1 MSKSNFHVTNYIDD
15 IIGHS
20 MCSEAHKAFDYLKKL
35 LLELGFQ
42 LSENK
47 IVTPSTKVTCLGVDI
62 NSENF
67 TVSITQEKLKDILH
81 VCKSW
86 ATKTTCTKRE
96 LQSLLGKLLYIT
108 KCVKSSRFFLNRML
122 DLLRSSSKQEKIVIS
137 TDFRR
142 DLNWFTNFVPKFNG
156 TAFFVHDKV
165 HHEIELDAC
174 LQGLDARWGSTVYP
188 LRLPNS
194 LANMTILHYEMLN
207 ILVAIR
213 TWGTGWS
220 GKTVLIHC
228 DNEAVVT
235 VLTTGRT
242 KDLTLAAI
250 ARNIWLG
257 TAEYDISLKT
267 VHIRGKD
274 NIIADSLSRWFTS
287 DIHKYKMLSLLPNIT
302 RDNVPQDATNIN
314 WEI

>member
-1 MSKSNFHVTNYIDD
+1 
-15 IIGHS
+15 
-20 MCSEAHKAFDYLKKL
+20 
-35 LLELGFQ
+35 
-42 LSENK
+42 
-47 IVTPSTKVTCLGVDI
+47 
-62 NSENF
+62 
-67 TVSITQEKLKDILH
+67 
-81 VCKSW
+81 
-86 ATKTTCTKRE
+86 
-96 LQSLLGKLLYIT
+96 
-108 KCVKSSRFFLNRML
+108 ML
-122 DLLRSSSKQEKIVIS
+122 DVLRSSHKKEKIPIS
-137 TDFRR
+137 NDFRR
-142 DLNWFTNFVPKFNG
+142 DLNWFKTFVPKFNG
-156 TAFFVHDKV
+156 TAFFVHDRV
-165 HHEIELDAC
+165 HHEIELDAS
-174 LQGLDARWGSTVYP
+174 LQGLGARWGNRVYAST
-188 LRLPNS
+188 LPNLYAS
-194 LANMTILHYEMLN
+194 MTIIHYEMLN

-220 GKTVLIHC
+220 GKIVLIHC

-287 DIHKYKMLSLLPNIT
+287 DSHKHKVLSLMPNIIW
-302 RDNVPQDATNIN
+302 DMIPENATTIN